1 MNEIFLYQHGGAGN
15 HGCEAIVRSVIK
27 IMDKKINLI
36 SFRPNDDKKYGIDKI
51 VDNLYSVK
59 YPSGINFKRLFLYF
73 ARHVLKNSKYEYIY
87 MFSKIINDKDNLLIS
102 IGGDLYCGKDT
113 TLLSVINKKF
123 HGTINQFCL
132 VALLN
137 RQNWTIIV

>member
-1 MNEIFLYQHGGAGN
+1 
-15 HGCEAIVRSVIK
+15 
-27 IMDKKINLI
+27 MDKKINLI

-59 YPSGINFKRLFLYF
+59 YPSGINFKRIFLYF

-102 IGGDLYCGKDT
+102 IGGDLYCGNDT
-113 TLLSVINKKF
+113 TLLSVINKKISRNNKSVFDCLFPSIKTRIKLKPF
-123 HGTINQFCL
+123 H
-132 VALLN
+132 
-137 RQNWTIIV
+137 